1 MHQKLMGV
9 KNNHLLDLKED
20 KVLNRVFNLFN
31 FQIKLQVEE
40 KLNLFERELVK
51 IYQRKADNVKE
62 TLTFMT
68 HEVQQ

>member
-51 IYQRKADNVKE
+51 IYQRKADNAKE